1 MLADDEVLLAQIKEQ
16 IEIGVK
22 YQGYIERQAG
32 EIERNEAHE
41 NTRLPENL
49 DYSEVRGLSF
59 EARQKL
65 TQFRPETIGQGVAH
79 FRHHAGCD
87 LAADGSPEARPRS
100 ARAENPLTLAPTTR
114 RWLND
119 GAYRHDGA
127 RGARRS
133 AGRGPTRTGHR
144 AERGTK
150 GKLLDYVALLAK
162 WNAVYNL
169 TAIRDPRQMLIQ
181 HILDSLSIV
190 PHLATLGPATVLD
203 VGSGGGLPGIVLAI
217 VFPEW
222 SITVNDIVQKKSAF
236 QSQAKA
242 ELGLGNLSVVTGR
255 VENLRPRG
263 RGSRKVRC
271 NCLAR
276 IRRACGFRYTGPS
289 PRRGRRRD
297 LGNEGRSTGWEIER
311 LPEGAHVKQV
321 IRLKVP
327 ALDAERHLIE
337 VTVG

>member
-1 MLADDEVLLAQIKEQ
+1 MTARIDTT
-16 IEIGVK
+16 
-22 YQGYIERQAG
+22 AG
-32 EIERNEAHE
+32 REA
-41 NTRLPENL
+41 
-49 DYSEVRGLSF
+49 
-59 EARQKL
+59 
-65 TQFRPETIGQGVAH
+65 
-79 FRHHAGCD
+79 
-87 LAADGSPEARPRS
+87 LAALLEEGLRELDIELS
-100 ARAENPLTLAPTTR
+100 AEQ
-114 RWLND
+114 
-119 GAYRHDGA
+119 
-127 RGARRS
+127 
-133 AGRGPTRTGHR
+133 
-144 AERGTK
+144 K

-190 PHLATLGPATVLD
+190 PHLATFGPATLLD

-255 VENLRPRG
+255 VENLRPG
-263 RGSRKVRC
+263 AEVPGKFDVIVSRAFAELADFVT
-271 NCLAR
+271 LAR
-276 IRRACGFRYTGPS
+276 HLVADDGAIWAMKGIRPDG
-289 PRRGRRRD
+289 
-297 LGNEGRSTGWEIER
+297 EIER

>member
-1 MLADDEVLLAQIKEQ
+1 MTARIDTP
-16 IEIGVK
+16 
-22 YQGYIERQAG
+22 AG
-32 EIERNEAHE
+32 REA
-41 NTRLPENL
+41 
-49 DYSEVRGLSF
+49 
-59 EARQKL
+59 
-65 TQFRPETIGQGVAH
+65 
-79 FRHHAGCD
+79 
-87 LAADGSPEARPRS
+87 LAALLEEGLRELDIELS
-100 ARAENPLTLAPTTR
+100 AEQ
-114 RWLND
+114 
-119 GAYRHDGA
+119 
-127 RGARRS
+127 
-133 AGRGPTRTGHR
+133 
-144 AERGTK
+144 K

-190 PHLATLGPATVLD
+190 PHLATLGPATLLD

-217 VFPEW
+217 VFPDW

-255 VENLRPRG
+255 VENLQPG
-263 RGSRKVRC
+263 TEVPGKFDVIVSRAFAELADFVT
-271 NCLAR
+271 LAR
-276 IRRACGFRYTGPS
+276 HLVADDGAIWAMKGIRPDG
-289 PRRGRRRD
+289 
-297 LGNEGRSTGWEIER
+297 EIER

>member
-1 MLADDEVLLAQIKEQ
+1 MTARIDTT
-16 IEIGVK
+16 
-22 YQGYIERQAG
+22 AG
-32 EIERNEAHE
+32 R
-41 NTRLPENL
+41 
-49 DYSEVRGLSF
+49 
-59 EARQKL
+59 
-65 TQFRPETIGQGVAH
+65 ET
-79 FRHHAGCD
+79 
-87 LAADGSPEARPRS
+87 LAALLEDGLRELDIDLT
-100 ARAENPLTLAPTTR
+100 AEQ
-114 RWLND
+114 
-119 GAYRHDGA
+119 
-127 RGARRS
+127 
-133 AGRGPTRTGHR
+133 
-144 AERGTK
+144 K

-190 PHLATLGPATVLD
+190 PHLATLGPATLLD

-222 SITVNDIVQKKSAF
+222 CITVNDIVQKKSAF

-255 VENLRPRG
+255 VENLRPG
-263 RGSRKVRC
+263 IEVPGKFDAIVSRAFAELADFVT
-271 NCLAR
+271 LAR
-276 IRRACGFRYTGPS
+276 HLVADDGAIWAMKGVRPDG
-289 PRRGRRRD
+289 
-297 LGNEGRSTGWEIER
+297 EIER

>member
-1 MLADDEVLLAQIKEQ
+1 MTARIDTT
-16 IEIGVK
+16 
-22 YQGYIERQAG
+22 AG
-32 EIERNEAHE
+32 R
-41 NTRLPENL
+41 
-49 DYSEVRGLSF
+49 
-59 EARQKL
+59 
-65 TQFRPETIGQGVAH
+65 ET
-79 FRHHAGCD
+79 
-87 LAADGSPEARPRS
+87 LAALLEEGLRELDID
-100 ARAENPLTLAPTTR
+100 LTT
-114 RWLND
+114 
-119 GAYRHDGA
+119 
-127 RGARRS
+127 
-133 AGRGPTRTGHR
+133 
-144 AERGTK
+144 EQK

-190 PHLATLGPATVLD
+190 PHLATLGPATLLD

-255 VENLRPRG
+255 VENLRPG
-263 RGSRKVRC
+263 IEVPGKFDAIVSRAFAELADFVT
-271 NCLAR
+271 LAR
-276 IRRACGFRYTGPS
+276 HLVADDGAIWAMKGVRPDG
-289 PRRGRRRD
+289 
-297 LGNEGRSTGWEIER
+297 EIER
-311 LPEGAHVKQV
+311 LPEGAHVKQM
-321 IRLKVP
+321 IRLRVP